1 MPESLTPRQRLLKE
15 LMAEKERTQAIHDRI
30 QKLPEEEF
38 GLRDIQAMNGICA
51 SLTANHEKLVG
62 EYYKITKPVY

>member
-30 QKLPEEEF
+30 KKLPEESF
-38 GLRDIQAMNGICA
+38 GILDTQAMNGMFV
-51 SLTANHEKLVG
+51 SLQANHEKLIG